1 MKISAVIATLRRLVL
16 LLFALCAAAAAVA
29 QPVDANP
36 DLAGAPF
43 VMPPAGAEPRSIV
56 FISDLHFGL
65 GKGADGNWSRKEDFR
80 WPDALKGFLD
90 EMGRRGGGRVDL
102 VIVGDFLELW
112 QPPPGAGCD
121 GSGDADLGCTVPEI
135 AAIAANVIAAHGS
148 DLALLRDFARQG
160 ENRLYVI
167 PGNHDSALLL
177 PEVWTLLAGPLDVAS
192 GRVALVTRGFWKS
205 ADGRIIAEH
214 GHQIGHDVNRYDRWP
229 LITRDRNGTTY
240 LERPWGE
247 RFVQK
252 LFNTEEEDYEIIDNI
267 APESVGVKYR
277 IAERGYVS
285 AAADVARFI
294 AFDLFE
300 TSVAQKGASL
310 GGAPADPND
319 PNRWDIK
326 RARELIGYRLFLESL
341 GKDDPMRAQIEGQ
354 DAQADALRSEL
365 AALARDPARLS
376 DQDVRALCDHL
387 AQRNAPQKC
396 AVATAGALLESK
408 LVPRRHVIGA
418 HIEDH
423 LRTDKRLRIFVYGH
437 THDFEAGWP
446 LKVASGTEVTVHN
459 TGAFQRTVDEKGF
472 LARVAKDNLAP
483 GEALRKIRLEQLP
496 PCYSAV
502 LVTYAAGVPASKT
515 WRWRQEEGGSGA
527 LLEPGD
533 KRCD

>member
-1 MKISAVIATLRRLVL
+1 MTMSAFVAPLRRLL
-16 LLFALCAAAAAVA
+16 LALCTATAALPAMA
-29 QPVDANP
+29 QPVSANP
-36 DLAGAPF
+36 DVPAAPF
-43 VMPPAGAEPRSIV
+43 VMPPVGAEPRMIV

-65 GKGADGNWSRKEDFR
+65 GKGPDGSWSRKEDFR

-90 EMGRRGGGRVDL
+90 EMGRRGGDRVDL

-112 QPPPGAGCD
+112 QPPPGADCD
-121 GSGDADLGCTVPEI
+121 TSGDADLGCTVPQI
-135 AAIAANVIAAHGS
+135 AAIARGVIAAHGS
-148 DLALLRDFARQG
+148 DLALLRDFAKRG

-167 PGNHDSALLL
+167 PGNHDAALLL
-177 PEVWTLLAGPLDVAS
+177 PEVWTLLAPPLDVAS

-205 ADGRIIAEH
+205 PDGRIVAEH

-229 LITRDRNGTTY
+229 LISRDRNGTTF

-252 LFNTEEEDYEIIDNI
+252 LFNAEEEDYEIIDNV

-285 AAADVARFI
+285 AAADIARFI

-300 TSVAQKGASL
+300 TSVTQKGASL
-310 GGAPADPND
+310 GGAQADPND
-319 PNRWDIK
+319 PNRWDTK
-326 RARELIGYRLFLESL
+326 LARQKIGYKLFLEAL
-341 GKDDPMRAQIEGQ
+341 DKNDPMRAQIEGQ
-354 DAQADALRSEL
+354 EALRTEL
-365 AALARDPARLS
+365 AALALDSNRLS
-376 DQDVRALCDHL
+376 NSEVRALCDHL
-387 AQRNAPQKC
+387 ARRNAPEKC

-408 LVPRRHVIGA
+408 LVPRRHVVGG
-418 HIEDH
+418 HIEGY
-423 LRTDKRLRIFVYGH
+423 LATDKRLRIFVYGH
-437 THDFEAGWP
+437 THDFEKGWP
-446 LKVASGTEVTVHN
+446 LKVKS
-459 TGAFQRTVDEKGF
+459 TVDEKGF

-502 LVTYAAGVPASKT
+502 LVTYSSGVPASKT
-515 WRWRQEEGGSGA
+515 WRWRQEEGGSGV
-527 LLEPGD
+527 LVEPGD